1 MSTNFIQS
9 GNGMSD
15 GFIPPWWAELGTV
28 TPSRIRAAR
37 ALGDSEGFAAPL
49 SAMRDTGQ
57 VSAAFG
63 EPITRLNQQL
73 VHLPGVPF
81 YADFRFTHSDPY
93 STYTYTRGRFCAWQY
108 HLGWSGAPTEE
119 PLLRIGLGFRWFP
132 SAHNHSDASAS
143 GRTLQGLRDY
153 ALLKQIVQANPR
165 QFDQTFTDPN
175 IFGPLA
181 KHLYLEGLPLG
192 GSLAQTVLS
201 DQPTEN
207 DWRFLGYGLHWT
219 DPQDRQVMEQLAL
232 LVPLIRQV
240 FQHLTDNG
248 YQPQTL

>member
-1 MSTNFIQS
+1 MTNGFIQS
-9 GNGMSD
+9 SKNRSD
-15 GFIPPWWAELGTV
+15 GFDQAWWDELRTV
-28 TPSRIRAAR
+28 TASRITTAL

-73 VHLPGVPF
+73 VLLPGVPF
-81 YADFRFTHSDPY
+81 YADFRFTRSDPY
-93 STYTYTRGRFCAWQY
+93 STYTYTRGKFCAWQF

-119 PLLRIGLGFRWFP
+119 PVLRIGLGFRWFP
-132 SAHNHSDASAS
+132 PS
-143 GRTLQGLRDY
+143 RTLQGLCDY
-153 ALLKQIVQANPR
+153 YLLKQIVQANPQR
-165 QFDQTFTDPN
+165 FDQTFTDPN

-181 KHLYLEGLPLG
+181 QHLYLEGLTLG

-201 DQPTEN
+201 DQPTE
-207 DWRFLGYGLHWT
+207 DGWRFLGYGLHGS

-240 FQHLTDNG
+240 FQHLTQNG
-248 YQPQTL
+248 YQPQSL